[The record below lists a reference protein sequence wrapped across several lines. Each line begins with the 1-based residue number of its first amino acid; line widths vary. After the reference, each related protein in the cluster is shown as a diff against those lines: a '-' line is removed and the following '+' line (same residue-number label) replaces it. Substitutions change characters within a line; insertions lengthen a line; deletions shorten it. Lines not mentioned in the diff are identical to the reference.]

1 MIETKLDM
9 NDFNIDMSDN
19 PNAQVNIAVVG
30 LGATGS
36 AFMILLAHL
45 LKYVTR
51 YTVTLFD
58 FDSIEEH
65 NKKVSTYGFYDN
77 LNLEEEMKFKA
88 SSSLRILE
96 RLLGT
101 YSIERNK
108 HILRAYSTIVT
119 NKLLTEMFTNTNL
132 NYIFI
137 FTDNNESRYEMS
149 QYQLANPHTKVFDCR
164 IGSYDQFE
172 VYYSNNPTKY
182 AKTIYMNDDNTPR
195 HLDNRTNVCLDDRMS
210 FSVAMA
216 SSSLLMNLFQR
227 HLRDDI
233 KDDFHH
239 IMIGNDYLG
248 VITGY

>member
-1 MIETKLDM
+1 MSSTKLDM

-19 PNAQVNIAVVG
+19 PNAQVNIAVIG

-51 YTVTLFD
+51 YTIHLFD
-58 FDSIEEH
+58 FDVIEEH
-65 NKKVSTYGFYDN
+65 NKRVSSYGFYDSWRFDK
-77 LNLEEEMKFKA
+77 EMLSKSESA
-88 SSSLRILE
+88 MRILR
-96 RLLGT
+96 RLVSELLIT
-101 YSIERNK
+101 KNK
-108 HILRAYSTIVT
+108 HVLKSYKDMVT
-119 NKLLTEMFTNTNL
+119 NELLTKMFNKVDL

-182 AKTIYMNDDNTPR
+182 AKTIYYNDDNTPR

-216 SSSLLMNLFQR
+216 SSSLLMNLFQK
-227 HLRDDI
+227 HLRDEI